1 MVIKRMVQDQGHPER
16 TNEVTVPSFTFAP
29 NEGLAL
35 LIIDAWGDA
44 ALRKKLLERDAHGN
58 PTPSAVE
65 EATKRV
71 NSQGGF
77 DLKRAVVIS
86 EKEHDNHYTMKQ
98 GNEVV
103 FVLPNNDR
111 IDPAASGASLLNT
124 ARLLMA
130 CTPNGI

>member
-1 MVIKRMVQDQGHPER
+1 MVIKRMVQEHGHPDR
-16 TNEVTVPSFTFAP
+16 SHEVTVPSFTFAP

-35 LIIDAWGDA
+35 LIVDAWANDT
-44 ALRKKLLERDAHGN
+44 LRKKLLERDAHGD
-58 PTPSAVE
+58 PTPGAVE

-86 EKEHDNHYTMKQ
+86 EKEHDNHYIMKKD
-98 GNEVV
+98 NEVV

-111 IDPAASGASLLNT
+111 IDPAAAGASLLNT